1 MRWFFPLLVIC
12 GITACNAKTTQSVT
26 LTPETP
32 AVSSDTASS
41 SAASSDATPSNSA
54 SSGTLVRTSSA
65 ATTAIAPAP
74 IVTVTQPTCA
84 RLPQPVKT
92 IAAPKPASAI
102 TGRVGLFVGR
112 LTRGSKEFQ
121 FDRTTW
127 LLPDG
132 QFPLA
137 SNFKV
142 SVLYELMRAVDAGQV
157 KLVEKFKITSAN
169 QSYGRYPYDNSDVMT
184 LAHAMIAWSD
194 NTATDILYRR
204 VGLAA
209 LQPLSLELG
218 LCNTRL
224 LLPTKAWWAAQAGFG
239 GADFPK
245 YALVGAT
252 RRFALAPF
260 ETQLQIARRLD
271 AAAQKVSAER
281 LRQALDFGYF
291 AGRNGGVDTMSQID
305 RQIQNASTPHEWAR
319 VIHHA
324 FVDPKLSPKAA
335 AMFRTV
341 MSHGKG
347 KSYLRVPFKYFGGKS
362 GNTARVLTYSGYIE
376 TLSGDRVIYVYMND
390 SSKNLITR
398 DETPQAFKLI
408 NTALR
413 LVMRPEDL
421 TRPKAVTAP
430 ALRKP

>member
-1 MRWFFPLLVIC
+1 MRWFPLLVPLLC
-12 GITACNAKTTQSVT
+12 LTACNAKTTQSVT

-32 AVSSDTASS
+32 VGPSGQTLSNTI
-41 SAASSDATPSNSA
+41 PSNSA

-65 ATTAIAPAP
+65 LTTIAPAP
-74 IVTVTQPTCA
+74 VVTVTQPICA
-84 RLPQPVKT
+84 ALPQPVKR
-92 IAAPKPASAI
+92 IAPPKPSSAI

-112 LTRGSKEFQ
+112 LTRGSKDFQ
-121 FDRTTW
+121 FDRATW

-157 KLVEKFKITSAN
+157 KLSEKFKVTTGN

-204 VGLAA
+204 IGLAT
-209 LQPLSLELG
+209 LQPISSKLN

-224 LLPTKAWWAAQAGFG
+224 LLPTKAWWAAQAGYG

-245 YALVGAT
+245 YALVSAT

-260 ETQLQIARRLD
+260 ETQLQIAKRLD
-271 AAAQKVSAER
+271 AAAQKVSAET
-281 LRQALDFGYF
+281 LRKALDFGYF
-291 AGRNGGVDTMSQID
+291 AGRNGGVETMSQID
-305 RQIQNASTPHEWAR
+305 RQIQNVSTPHEWAR
-319 VIHHA
+319 VVHRA
-324 FVDPKLSPKAA
+324 FVNPSLSPKTA
-335 AMFRTV
+335 AMFRAV
-341 MSHGKG
+341 MSHG
-347 KSYLRVPFKYFGGKS
+347 RVPFNYFGGKS
-362 GNTARVLTYSGYIE
+362 GNTARVLTYSGYLE
-376 TLSGDRVIYVYMND
+376 TLSGDRVIYVYFND
-390 SSKNLITR
+390 SSQNLITR

-421 TRPKAVTAP
+421 TRPKVVVSP
-430 ALRKP
+430 RKP

>member
-1 MRWFFPLLVIC
+1 MALLC
-12 GITACNAKTTQSVT
+12 LTACNTKTTQSVT
-26 LTPETP
+26 LTPETL
-32 AVSSDTASS
+32 AISSGQASS
-41 SAASSDATPSNSA
+41 SATQTNSA

-65 ATTAIAPAP
+65 TPIAPAP
-74 IVTVTQPTCA
+74 VVTVTQPTCA
-84 RLPQPVKT
+84 ALPQPLKRIT
-92 IAAPKPASAI
+92 APKPARVI

-112 LTRGSKEFQ
+112 LTRGAKDFQ
-121 FDRTTW
+121 FDRATW

-142 SVLYELMRAVDAGQV
+142 SVLYELMRAVDAGRV
-157 KLVEKFKITSAN
+157 KLSEKFKVTSGN

-204 VGLAA
+204 IGLSA

-224 LLPTKAWWAAQAGFG
+224 LLPTKAWWAAQAGYG
-239 GADFPK
+239 GTDFPK

-260 ETQLQIARRLD
+260 ETQLEIAQRLD

-281 LRQALDFGYF
+281 LRKALDFGYF
-291 AGRNGGVDTMSQID
+291 AGRNGGVESMSQID
-305 RQIQNASTPHEWAR
+305 RQIQNASTPSEWAR
-319 VIHHA
+319 VLHHA
-324 FVDPKLSPKAA
+324 FVNPDFSPKTNAL
-335 AMFRTV
+335 FRKV

-347 KSYLRVPFKYFGGKS
+347 KSYVRVPFKYFGGKS
-362 GNTARVLTYSGYIE
+362 GNTARVLTYSGYLE
-376 TLSGDRVIYVYMND
+376 TLSGDRVIFVYMND
-390 SSKNLITR
+390 SSQNLATR

-408 NTALR
+408 NDALR

-421 TRPKAVTAP
+421 TRPKAVVTP

>member
-1 MRWFFPLLVIC
+1 MRRALLFLVLC
-12 GITACNAKTTQSVT
+12 GITACNAKTTQSVM
-26 LTPETP
+26 LTPEAP
-32 AVSSDTASS
+32 AVSSN
-41 SAASSDATPSNSA
+41 AAPIGAV
-54 SSGTLVRTSSA
+54 SSGKLVRTSSA
-65 ATTAIAPAP
+65 TNPLAPAAP
-74 IVTVTQPTCA
+74 VITVTQPTCA
-84 RLPQPVKT
+84 AVPQPIKN
-92 IAAPKPASAI
+92 IPAPKPAGVIS
-102 TGRVGLFVGR
+102 GRVGLFVGR
-112 LTRGSKEFQ
+112 LTRGSRDFQ
-121 FDRTTW
+121 FDRATW
-127 LLPDG
+127 LLPGG

-137 SNFKV
+137 SNFKI
-142 SVLYELMRAVDAGQV
+142 SVLYELLRAVDSGQV
-157 KLVEKFKITSAN
+157 KLSEKFKVTSGN

-204 VGLAA
+204 IGLAA
-209 LQPLSLELG
+209 LHPLSSELQ

-224 LLPTKAWWAAQAGFG
+224 LLPTKAWWAAQAGYG

-252 RRFALAPF
+252 RKFALAPF
-260 ETQLQIARRLD
+260 ETQLEIAERLD

-281 LRQALDFGYF
+281 LRKALDFGYF

-305 RQIQNASTPHEWAR
+305 RQIQNASTPSEWAR
-319 VIHHA
+319 VLHHT
-324 FVDPKLSPKAA
+324 FVNPKLSPKTA

-362 GNTARVLTYSGYIE
+362 GNTARVLTYSGYVE

-390 SSKNLITR
+390 SSQNLMTR

-421 TRPKAVTAP
+421 TRPRVVATP
-430 ALRKP
+430 PRKP